1 MAASESVPTRSLDKK
16 ERAAMVQQAVMAL
29 GDRQRMAL
37 MLSRFEGLSYQEI
50 ADAMNLSVKAV
61 KSLLSRARV
70 NLKTYLEPYLE
81 EGIPP
86 AVGAIAENEKKKSTK
101 LRIWTVRTPTGR
113 RLIYYSEQLRLRA
126 GIVRCGS

>member
-1 MAASESVPTRSLDKK
+1 
-16 ERAAMVQQAVMAL
+16 MVQQAVMAL

-86 AVGAIAENEKKKSTK
+86 AVGAIAENEKEKVDKAEDLDGPNTD
-101 LRIWTVRTPTGR
+101 W
-113 RLIYYSEQLRLRA
+113 
-126 GIVRCGS
+126 